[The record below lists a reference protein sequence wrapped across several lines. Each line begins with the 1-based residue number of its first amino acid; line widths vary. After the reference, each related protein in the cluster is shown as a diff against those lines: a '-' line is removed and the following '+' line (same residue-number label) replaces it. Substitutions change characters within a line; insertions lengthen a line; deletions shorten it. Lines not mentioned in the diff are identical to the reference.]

1 MILAGRLTGT
11 LDGRPVVIDADER
24 GVVVS
29 FASVASAWA
38 ARRSA
43 PTLVPVLAAAR
54 RCSVAMRLNVA
65 GIVSLEV
72 LPRPSRVVQMLVPCL
87 AGRL

>member
-1 MILAGRLTGT
+1 
-11 LDGRPVVIDADER
+11 VIDADHR

-29 FASVASAWA
+29 FASVATAWA

-43 PTLVPVLAAAR
+43 PALVPVLAVAR
-54 RCSVAMRLNVA
+54 RCCIRMRLNVA

-72 LPRPSRVVQMLVPCL
+72 LPRPSRVVRMLVPRL
-87 AGRL
+87 ADSL